1 LILTVI
7 EISRKQLGLLLD
19 LNILNVLIA
28 ITVLVLAVLLDLVLG
43 DPSPNYPDKWVF
55 KLHPTVLMGNFTKKI
70 EPYFKNPDPKIE
82 KFLGVLL
89 GLTLICAF
97 ALPVFFGLWGIYNYL
112 PFYMN
117 IIVYGFIAVILL
129 KMTICIKLETDWA
142 KAAAKAID
150 ESNLPE
156 AKKYSHFSRRESKDL
171 NEAQMGSAVIESM
184 SENLIDFKLS
194 PLMSFALFGVT
205 GAIAFRAI
213 NTLDG
218 MVGFKTKK
226 HINTGWFSAN
236 LDNFVNFIPTR
247 LTALLMIVSA
257 AILHMDAANAWRIA
271 CRDHKKTPSR
281 NHGWPMGAVAGALRI
296 QLEKPGQYILGD
308 AQEPLTGEK
317 ILGALRIR
325 DVTII
330 LWGLLCVAVLVLVRL
345 FWFIPI

>member
-1 LILTVI
+1 MLLDINAWLGQNLVYILVAIAILIL
-7 EISRKQLGLLLD
+7 
-19 LNILNVLIA
+19 A
-28 ITVLVLAVLLDLVLG
+28 ILLDLVVG
-43 DPSPNYPDKWVF
+43 DPSPNYPDKFVF
-55 KLHPTVLMGNFTKKI
+55 KLHPTVLMGKFTRKI
-70 EPYFKNPDPKIE
+70 EPYFKNPNPKTE
-82 KFLGVLL
+82 KFLGSLL
-89 GLTLICAF
+89 GLTVIAAF
-97 ALPVFFGLWGIYNYL
+97 TLPVFFGLWAVFTYVSI
-112 PFYMN
+112 F
-117 IIVYGFIAVILL
+117 VYAVIGIVLL

-171 NEAQMGSAVIESM
+171 NGAQMGSAVIESM

-194 PLMSFALFGVT
+194 PMMSFALFGVT

-218 MVGFKTKK
+218 MVGFKTKE

-236 LDNFVNFIPTR
+236 LDNFVNFVPTR
-247 LTALLMIVSA
+247 LTALFMIAAA
-257 AILHMDAANAWRIA
+257 AILRMDAKNAWRIA
-271 CRDHKKTPSR
+271 RRDHRKTPSR

-308 AQEPLTGEK
+308 AQEPLTGDK

-325 DVTII
+325 DVTIV
-330 LWGLLCVAVLVLVRL
+330 LWGLLCVAVIVLVRW
-345 FWFIPI
+345 FVFIPI

>member
-1 LILTVI
+1 MFDLTLWLA
-7 EISRKQLGLLLD
+7 QNT
-19 LNILNVLIA
+19 LNIVVAIA
-28 ITVLVLAVLLDLVLG
+28 MVVFAIVLDLVLG
-43 DPSPNYPDKWVF
+43 DPSPNYPDRLVF

-70 EPYFKNPDPKIE
+70 EPYFKNKDAATE

-89 GLTLICAF
+89 GLTVIATF
-97 ALPVFFGLWGIYNYL
+97 AVPTFLGLWAIYTFL
-112 PFYMN
+112 PFYLN
-117 IIVYGFIAVILL
+117 ILVYAVIGIILL

-150 ESNLPE
+150 ADDVAE
-156 AKKYSHFSRRESKDL
+156 AKKYSHFSRRDSSHL
-171 NEAQMGSAVIESM
+171 NGSQIGSAVIESM

-194 PLMSFALFGVT
+194 PMMSFALFGVT

-218 MVGFKTKK
+218 MVGFKTKE

-247 LTALLMIVSA
+247 LTAMFMIVAA
-257 AILHMDAANAWRIA
+257 AILRMDAKNAWRIA
-271 CRDHKKTPSR
+271 RRDHKKTPSR

-308 AQEPLTGEK
+308 PQEPLTGEK

-325 DVTII
+325 DVTIV
-330 LWGLLCVAVLVLVRL
+330 LWGLLCVAVIVVVR
-345 FWFIPI
+345 FWFMPI